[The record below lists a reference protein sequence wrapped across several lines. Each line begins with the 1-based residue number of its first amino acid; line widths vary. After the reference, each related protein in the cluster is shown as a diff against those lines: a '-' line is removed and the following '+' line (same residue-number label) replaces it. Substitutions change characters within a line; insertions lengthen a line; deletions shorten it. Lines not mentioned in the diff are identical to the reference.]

1 VKLYRVHT
9 DPDRPGGRFL
19 AREREMAP
27 YLNDPE
33 ALRVHLGLPETPLYI
48 TEVRVPANTELYV
61 GRIGPQ
67 PKFGL
72 MENSGFQY
80 HTSEYLP
87 KESFINTRP
96 ILQPEMALDMA
107 Y

>member
-1 VKLYRVHT
+1 VGLYSFSIRT
-9 DPDRPGGRFL
+9 L
-19 AREREMAP
+19 EREITP

-33 ALRVHLGLPETPLYI
+33 ALRLHLGLPETPLYI

-80 HTSEYLP
+80 QTIKWLP
-87 KESFINTRP
+87 DSSFINTSP
-96 ILQPEMALDMA
+96 ILQPEMVIDMA